1 MIWIRTLMFAGT
13 VITVKYIFHLIND
26 DGDEKINKMKELI
39 NFTQYLRVYS
49 CDMKMSIEEIYQ
61 KYNFKNIDTKIIV
74 KSMIDFLEK
83 KSDSKQY
90 LVYINKFLSTN
101 LEFNSYFAEI
111 IDYYGYTYSDVLDKK
126 LKLTSEEMERVMQE
140 FYCKHTEKKI
150 LNNRVSFFAGCL
162 VAIILI

>member
-13 VITVKYIFHLIND
+13 VISVKYIFHLIND
-26 DGDEKINKMKELI
+26 DGDEKIDKMKELI

-61 KYNFKNIDTKIIV
+61 KYNFKNIDIKIIV
-74 KSMIDFLEK
+74 KAMIDFLEQ

-140 FYCKHTEKKI
+140 FYCRHTEKKI
-150 LNNRVSFFAGCL
+150 LNNRVSFLAGCL